1 MRCPGPSVWDYLY
14 PGHEPTPGDGPRG
27 DPAGLV
33 VLPARLRGEPDGGR
47 LWRGHADRFWSDPP
61 GSRAA
66 LRRREDVAGPR
77 GGHVFGGGSGV
88 SLDRAVRPLLPEF
101 DVVVRVVWR
110 GIPGLPGP
118 RLPRA

>member
-1 MRCPGPSVWDYLY
+1 MCDYLY
-14 PGHEPTPGDGPRG
+14 RDHDHTPGDGPRG

-66 LRRREDVAGPR
+66 LRRREDVAGAPGRPVVGGRPGGPPEPAAAPLPPR
-77 GGHVFGGGSGV
+77 IH
-88 SLDRAVRPLLPEF
+88 LVRWLLL
-101 DVVVRVVWR
+101 RWLR
-110 GIPGLPGP
+110 
-118 RLPRA
+118 

>member
-66 LRRREDVAGPR
+66 LRRREDVAGAR
-77 GGHVFGGGSGV
+77 GGDPFGRGSGGS
-88 SLDRAVRPLLPEF
+88 LDPAVPTLRTEF
-101 DVVVRVVWR
+101 AVVAPVV
-110 GIPGLPGP
+110 P
-118 RLPRA
+118 R

>member
-1 MRCPGPSVWDYLY
+1 MCDYLY
-14 PGHEPTPGDGPRG
+14 RDHDHTPGDGPRG

-66 LRRREDVAGPR
+66 LRRREDVAGPL
-77 GGHVFGGGSGV
+77 GGVLFRRV
-88 SLDRAVRPLLPEF
+88 PWILLLPS
-101 DVVVRVVWR
+101 
-110 GIPGLPGP
+110 LPPLRPHFHLGV
-118 RLPRA
+118 